1 MGLPGAAVT
10 PRTAHFSINRE
21 FRRSLQIVAA
31 ENADSVQRLQ
41 PWRAFRMRKRRH
53 EIETLDYRAIVWPR
67 NADNFRV
74 TLGRLWQQIFI
85 GWNQV
90 REFHPFPVR

>member
-21 FRRSLQIVAA
+21 FRRSLQIVAT
-31 ENADSVQRLQ
+31 ENANRVKRLQ
-41 PWRAFRMRKRRH
+41 PRRVFRMRKRPR
-53 EIETLDYRAIVWPR
+53 EIETLDYRPIVWPC
-67 NADNFRV
+67 NADDFRV

-85 GWNQV
+85 GW
-90 REFHPFPVR
+90 